1 MLSGAL
7 LLMHSLIT
15 PLGNVEERAT
25 VNRTGS
31 CNPAAAHPARSLE
44 PLPPPPLPLAA
55 TSDTLPTL
63 HQTCNSGQTVA
74 PGRLRTEVVSGRR
87 ALWSRQAPYLTT
99 ASQLRG
105 LYTDDKNC
113 HRDTGLH
120 VSVGEE
126 MLCRPE
132 LAEYS
137 NLCR

>member
-1 MLSGAL
+1 MSRSAPQSTGLEAVTPPQLIL
-7 LLMHSLIT
+7 LVVLNLC
-15 PLGNVEERAT
+15 R
-25 VNRTGS
+25 R
-31 CNPAAAHPARSLE
+31 
-44 PLPPPPLPLAA
+44 PLPLAA

-63 HQTCNSGQTVA
+63 HQTCNSGQPVA

-132 LAEYS
+132 LAKYS